1 MKSLKSIC
9 VALCAALVL
18 AGCGMSK
25 TGQGALIGAGGGAG
39 LGAIVGAL
47 AGNTAIGAAIGTAVG
62 AGAGAIIGKKM
73 DKAKKEAEAIQN
85 AQVEEVTDA
94 NGLDA
99 VKMTFDS
106 GILFNTGKAD
116 LSAASKSSLQQLATV
131 LKNNSDCDVAIQG
144 YTDNQGWK
152 NSTAEQSAQ
161 KNQALSLDRATAV
174 SSYLQALSVPVSQIK
189 SVEGFGQSNPV
200 ADNSTKA
207 GQAQNRRVE
216 VYMYALSHHWVSID
230 KISPNLPKAV
240 MGSEDAKF
248 LAHHGFDYE
257 AIEHAAKRNRQHPEK
272 RKLGASTISQQ
283 TAKNVFLWPGRSWV
297 RKGFEVYFTTL
308 IEFMWPKQRIMEV
321 YLNSIEM
328 GDGIY
333 GADAV
338 AEEHFDTDALHLT
351 KAQCALIAATL
362 PNPRKFSSK
371 RPSPYILKRQA
382 RILREMRFV
391 PDFPK

>member
-1 MKSLKSIC
+1 
-9 VALCAALVL
+9 
-18 AGCGMSK
+18 MSK

-216 VYMYALSHHWVSID
+216 VYMYASQKMIQ
-230 KISPNLPKAV
+230 
-240 MGSEDAKF
+240 DAK
-248 LAHHGFDYE
+248 
-257 AIEHAAKRNRQHPEK
+257 
-272 RKLGASTISQQ
+272 
-283 TAKNVFLWPGRSWV
+283 
-297 RKGFEVYFTTL
+297 
-308 IEFMWPKQRIMEV
+308 
-321 YLNSIEM
+321 
-328 GDGIY
+328 
-333 GADAV
+333 
-338 AEEHFDTDALHLT
+338 
-351 KAQCALIAATL
+351 AQAG
-362 PNPRKFSSK
+362 N
-371 RPSPYILKRQA
+371 
-382 RILREMRFV
+382 
-391 PDFPK
+391 

>member
-39 LGAIVGAL
+39 LGAIIGAL

-85 AQVEEVTDA
+85 AQVEEVKDA

-99 VKMTFDS
+99 VKVTFDS
-106 GILFNTGKAD
+106 GILFSTGKST
-116 LSAASKSSLQQLATV
+116 LTSSSKASLQELASV

-161 KNQALSLDRATAV
+161 KNQALSLDRAAAV
-174 SSYLQALSVPVSQIK
+174 SAYLQSLSVPVAQIK

-216 VYMYALSHHWVSID
+216 VYMYASQKMIQ
-230 KISPNLPKAV
+230 
-240 MGSEDAKF
+240 DA
-248 LAHHGFDYE
+248 
-257 AIEHAAKRNRQHPEK
+257 N
-272 RKLGASTISQQ
+272 
-283 TAKNVFLWPGRSWV
+283 
-297 RKGFEVYFTTL
+297 
-308 IEFMWPKQRIMEV
+308 
-321 YLNSIEM
+321 
-328 GDGIY
+328 
-333 GADAV
+333 
-338 AEEHFDTDALHLT
+338 
-351 KAQCALIAATL
+351 AQAG
-362 PNPRKFSSK
+362 N
-371 RPSPYILKRQA
+371 
-382 RILREMRFV
+382 
-391 PDFPK
+391 

>member
-207 GQAQNRRVE
+207 GQADD
-216 VYMYALSHHWVSID
+216 S
-230 KISPNLPKAV
+230 
-240 MGSEDAKF
+240 G
-248 LAHHGFDYE
+248 
-257 AIEHAAKRNRQHPEK
+257 
-272 RKLGASTISQQ
+272 
-283 TAKNVFLWPGRSWV
+283 
-297 RKGFEVYFTTL
+297 
-308 IEFMWPKQRIMEV
+308 
-321 YLNSIEM
+321 
-328 GDGIY
+328 
-333 GADAV
+333 
-338 AEEHFDTDALHLT
+338 
-351 KAQCALIAATL
+351 C
-362 PNPRKFSSK
+362 
-371 RPSPYILKRQA
+371 
-382 RILREMRFV
+382 
-391 PDFPK
+391 

>member
-1 MKSLKSIC
+1 MRSLKSIC

-152 NSTAEQSAQ
+152 NSTAKQSAQ

-216 VYMYALSHHWVSID
+216 VYMYASQKMIQ
-230 KISPNLPKAV
+230 
-240 MGSEDAKF
+240 DAK
-248 LAHHGFDYE
+248 
-257 AIEHAAKRNRQHPEK
+257 
-272 RKLGASTISQQ
+272 
-283 TAKNVFLWPGRSWV
+283 
-297 RKGFEVYFTTL
+297 
-308 IEFMWPKQRIMEV
+308 
-321 YLNSIEM
+321 
-328 GDGIY
+328 
-333 GADAV
+333 
-338 AEEHFDTDALHLT
+338 
-351 KAQCALIAATL
+351 AQAG
-362 PNPRKFSSK
+362 N
-371 RPSPYILKRQA
+371 
-382 RILREMRFV
+382 
-391 PDFPK
+391 

>member
-25 TGQGALIGAGGGAG
+25 TGQGALIGGGGGAA
-39 LGAIVGAL
+39 LGAIIGAL

-85 AQVEEVTDA
+85 AQVEEVKDS

-99 VKMTFDS
+99 VKVTFDS
-106 GILFNTGKAD
+106 GILFSTGKST
-116 LSAASKSSLQQLATV
+116 LTSSSKASLQELANV

-161 KNQALSLDRATAV
+161 KNQALSLDRAAAV
-174 SSYLQALSVPVSQIK
+174 SAYLQSLSVPVAQIK

-216 VYMYALSHHWVSID
+216 VYMYASQKMIQ
-230 KISPNLPKAV
+230 
-240 MGSEDAKF
+240 DAK
-248 LAHHGFDYE
+248 
-257 AIEHAAKRNRQHPEK
+257 
-272 RKLGASTISQQ
+272 
-283 TAKNVFLWPGRSWV
+283 
-297 RKGFEVYFTTL
+297 
-308 IEFMWPKQRIMEV
+308 
-321 YLNSIEM
+321 
-328 GDGIY
+328 
-333 GADAV
+333 
-338 AEEHFDTDALHLT
+338 
-351 KAQCALIAATL
+351 AQAG
-362 PNPRKFSSK
+362 N
-371 RPSPYILKRQA
+371 
-382 RILREMRFV
+382 
-391 PDFPK
+391 

>member
-25 TGQGALIGAGGGAG
+25 TGQGALIGGGGGAA
-39 LGAIVGAL
+39 LGAIIGAL
-47 AGNTAIGAAIGTAVG
+47 AGNAAIGTAIGGAVG

-85 AQVEEVTDA
+85 AQVEEVKDS

-99 VKMTFDS
+99 VKVTLDS
-106 GILFNTGKAD
+106 GILFSTGKST
-116 LSAASKSSLQQLATV
+116 LTSSSKTSLQELANV

-161 KNQALSLDRATAV
+161 KNQALSLDRAAAV
-174 SSYLQALSVPVSQIK
+174 SAYLQSLSVPVAQIK

-216 VYMYALSHHWVSID
+216 VYMYASQKMIQ
-230 KISPNLPKAV
+230 
-240 MGSEDAKF
+240 DAK
-248 LAHHGFDYE
+248 
-257 AIEHAAKRNRQHPEK
+257 
-272 RKLGASTISQQ
+272 
-283 TAKNVFLWPGRSWV
+283 
-297 RKGFEVYFTTL
+297 
-308 IEFMWPKQRIMEV
+308 
-321 YLNSIEM
+321 
-328 GDGIY
+328 
-333 GADAV
+333 
-338 AEEHFDTDALHLT
+338 
-351 KAQCALIAATL
+351 AQAG
-362 PNPRKFSSK
+362 N
-371 RPSPYILKRQA
+371 
-382 RILREMRFV
+382 
-391 PDFPK
+391 